1 MLVLLALAAA
11 LAGTQTV
18 RGNKAALL
26 IIDVQDCFLPGGS
39 MAVTES
45 DQVRRPSV
53 LFVCLFVSLL
63 NV

>member
-1 MLVLLALAAA
+1 MCVCVCVCVCVFVCRMLVLLAVVAA

-39 MAVTES
+39 MAVEDGEKVT
-45 DQVRRPSV
+45 
-53 LFVCLFVSLL
+53 
-63 NV
+63 